1 MKWLLLVMM
10 ALQMLLPRTVQA
22 ASLPAIEPADPTA
35 ADIHSE
41 SAILID
47 MNSGDVLF
55 SKNSDK
61 MQYPASI
68 TKIVTGILA
77 IEQGNLNDIV
87 KVSKNA
93 RDVEGTRIYLAEGEQ
108 KPMIDLVYGMLMNSG
123 NDAAIA
129 IAEHMDGSVQ
139 AFSRRMNDFVARIGA
154 THTHFANPDGL
165 YDKDHF
171 TTAADMAKI
180 AAYAMQN
187 PVFSQIVATKEKSW
201 NGKEWKSKLVN
212 HNKLLTTYSGANG
225 VKNGFTTQAKFTL
238 VESAKRNGM
247 DLIAV
252 LMKADTDREING
264 DASRLLDYG
273 FAHFKSVRILG
284 ERQQLSSRGEK
295 YTVNK
300 NVFATIPKNDQ
311 FSLNTGNPRH
321 IIVQT
326 TSGKI
331 LQYSPPVT
339 QKEPSGTGHQDFMA
353 ASESGLS
360 PYYWAAACAGIIIAG
375 WLSLRYRGRRV

>member
-1 MKWLLLVMM
+1 MKWLLVVIV
-10 ALQMLLPRTVQA
+10 ALQMLLPESVQA
-22 ASLPAIEPADPTA
+22 ASFPVAEPADPTA

-77 IEQGNLNDIV
+77 IENGHLNDIV
-87 KVSKNA
+87 TVSKNA

-108 KPMIDLVYGMLMNSG
+108 KPMIDLLYGMLMNSG

-129 IAEHMDGSVQ
+129 IAEHMDGSVE
-139 AFSRRMNDFVARIGA
+139 AFSRRMNDFVKKIGA
-154 THTHFANPDGL
+154 THTHFVNPDGL
-165 YDKDHF
+165 YDKQHY

-187 PVFSQIVATKEKSW
+187 PIFSRIVATKEKPW
-201 NGKEWKSKLVN
+201 NGTEWKSKLEN

-252 LMKADTDREING
+252 LMKADTDREINQ
-264 DASRLLDYG
+264 DAERLLDFG

-284 ERQQLSSRGEK
+284 ERQQLSSRGER

-300 NVFATIPKNDQ
+300 NLFATIPKNDQ
-311 FSLNTGNPRH
+311 FRVNTGDPHH

-331 LQYSPPVT
+331 QAYSPVLT
-339 QKEPSGTGHQDFMA
+339 QREIPDTGHKDYMGSA
-353 ASESGLS
+353 EDSSSL
-360 PYYWAAACAGIIIAG
+360 YYWTAVSAGVLIAG
-375 WLSLRYRGRRV
+375 WLSLRYRGRRA